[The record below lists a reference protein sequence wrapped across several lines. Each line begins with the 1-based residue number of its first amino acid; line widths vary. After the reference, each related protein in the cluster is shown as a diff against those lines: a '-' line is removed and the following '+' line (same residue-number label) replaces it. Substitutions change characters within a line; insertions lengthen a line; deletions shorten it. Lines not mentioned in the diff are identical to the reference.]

1 MVRKPEPSLGAID
14 AYLMTVVLLM
24 GLRKKF
30 PAWDDRFLGPM
41 GSLMAVVQTF
51 GIGAVES

>member
-1 MVRKPEPSLGAID
+1 MLRKPEPSLGGID

-30 PAWDDRFLGPM
+30 PARDDRFLGPM
-41 GSLMAVVQTF
+41 GSLMAIVQMF

>member
-1 MVRKPEPSLGAID
+1 MLRKPDPFLGAID